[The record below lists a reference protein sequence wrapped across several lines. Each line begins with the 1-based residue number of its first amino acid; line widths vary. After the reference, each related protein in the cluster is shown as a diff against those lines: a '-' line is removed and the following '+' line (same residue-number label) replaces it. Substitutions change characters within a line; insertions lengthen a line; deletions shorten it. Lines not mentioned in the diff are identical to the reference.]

1 MTDWTTAR
9 VTPEMLAELR
19 RLAEAATP
27 GPWEAF
33 GAVDGRR
40 GERWLGVTTDMRA
53 TESARAGD
61 VFAAQDCTRQDALFI
76 AAANPAAV
84 LALLDHLA
92 HMREARDN
100 ARAERDALRT
110 WQERVAVA
118 AGIGEEVEGRCV
130 HLEANPD
137 AAAEYVAGL
146 LADADTHIE
155 CPVYCGGCGEPLA
168 DALCD
173 HCSGSGCGPGTALGA
188 YEECGWCAG
197 AGKVHPGCADLSYA
211 DLVAERDALA
221 AKVERVRA
229 LHRENDFP
237 SQAGACNECDGWYPC
252 ETIRALTDPD
262 TDDKEGQPA

>member
-61 VFAAQDCTRQDALFI
+61 VFSAQNCTRQDALFI

-84 LALLDHLA
+84 LALLDDADALRAELA

-100 ARAERDALRT
+100 ARAEVKRL
-110 WQERVAVA
+110 
-118 AGIGEEVEGRCV
+118 
-130 HLEANPD
+130 
-137 AAAEYVAGL
+137 
-146 LADADTHIE
+146 
-155 CPVYCGGCGEPLA
+155 
-168 DALCD
+168 
-173 HCSGSGCGPGTALGA
+173 TAQ
-188 YEECGWCAG
+188 
-197 AGKVHPGCADLSYA
+197 
-211 DLVAERDALA
+211 
-221 AKVERVRA
+221 VERVRA
-229 LHRENDFP
+229 LADEWTYKGSHAYGTDCVV
-237 SQAGACNECDGWYPC
+237 QALDYAAAKLR
-252 ETIRALTDPD
+252 RALDEEP
-262 TDDKEGQPA
+262 QP